1 MRVLHITPYFA
12 PAFAYGGPPRSI
24 HGLCR
29 ALVRAGIDVEV
40 FTTNANGAAQLPA
53 APDGVEN
60 DGIPV
65 RYFPLAAP
73 HALWTR
79 AACAHRWRSRSRR
92 STSSTCTACG
102 IGPAT
107 MRRVWRAAPESRTS
121 SRHAACFEPE
131 ALAIHRRRKAVA
143 WQLFERRHIREA
155 ALLHATSAR
164 ESETLTKRRFG
175 PPIVLA
181 PNGVDAAPFSGDD
194 AGGVLRGLGI
204 EPGARFVLFLGRV
217 HPIKR
222 LDLLAAAAAR
232 LAARD
237 VRIVIAGPDEG
248 GHRAAVAPL
257 FAASGLATIWTGAV
271 RRAAAIG
278 SAHHGACARH
288 VLGFRKLRPRGGRGY
303 GRRDAG
309 RRHAHVPVG
318 RDRVRTRA
326 DGLTR
331 ARKRSRRRSTPF
343 SPTRRARG

>member
-1 MRVLHITPYFA
+1 MRTARHSCR
-12 PAFAYGGPPRSI
+12 PRLTASS
-24 HGLCR
+24 
-29 ALVRAGIDVEV
+29 
-40 FTTNANGAAQLPA
+40 T
-53 APDGVEN
+53 

-73 HALWTR
+73 HALWNARGLR
-79 AACAHRWRSRSRR
+79 ASLAQSLPKVDIVHVHGLWHRPGYDAARLARR
-92 STSSTCTACG
+92 AGVPYVISPRG
-102 IGPAT
+102 
-107 MRRVWRAAPESRTS
+107 ML
-121 SRHAACFEPE
+121 EPE

-143 WQLFERRHIREA
+143 WRLFERRHIREA

-271 RRAAAIG
+271 DERQRFG

-318 RDRVRTRA
+318 RDR
-326 DGLTR
+326 G
-331 ARKRSRRRSTPF
+331 PE
-343 SPTRRARG
+343 RGPMG